1 MKNIAKLA
9 LIALLSFNL
18 SATIVEFDTS
28 IGKFQVN
35 LFDQGTPKTVS
46 NFLNYIE
53 QGDYQNVVM
62 HRLSPNFVLQAGAFT
77 FDGSVPLTNIESR
90 GNVDNEPVYSNVRGT
105 IAMAKLSDL
114 PDSASSQ
121 WFFNLSDN
129 SGNLDIQ
136 NGGFTAFGQ
145 VIDQGM
151 DVVDEIAALPRFNF
165 GGTLY
170 EMPLRNYTSED
181 YSNQIEPNDNNMVLI
196 FSIEVVDPDT
206 NSASGLN
213 PALNTLINDDGD
225 NESTSG
231 GSMGWVSLLALF
243 AIIRRR
249 LGLNNK

>member
-1 MKNIAKLA
+1 MKNLIKLA
-9 LIALLSFNL
+9 FITLCSFNL

-28 IGKFQVN
+28 VGKFQVN
-35 LFDQGTPKTVS
+35 LYDQGTPKTVS

-53 QGDYQNVVM
+53 QGDYQNVVI
-62 HRLSPNFVLQAGAFT
+62 HRLSTNFVVQAGVFT
-77 FDGSVPLTNIESR
+77 FNGSVPLDNIESR

-105 IAMAKLSDL
+105 IAMAKLPDL

-129 SGNLDIQ
+129 SSNLDIQ
-136 NGGFTAFGQ
+136 NGGFTAFGE

-151 DVVDEIAALPRFNF
+151 EVVDEIAALPTFNF

-170 EMPLRNYTSED
+170 EMPLRNYTDED
-181 YSNQIEPNDNNMVLI
+181 YSNQLEPNDNNMVLI

-213 PALNTLINDDGD
+213 PPLNTLLDDD
-225 NESTSG
+225 EENESNSG
-231 GSMGWVSLLALF
+231 GSMSWICLLGLMLF
-243 AIIRRR
+243 ARRR
-249 LGLNNK
+249 WVR